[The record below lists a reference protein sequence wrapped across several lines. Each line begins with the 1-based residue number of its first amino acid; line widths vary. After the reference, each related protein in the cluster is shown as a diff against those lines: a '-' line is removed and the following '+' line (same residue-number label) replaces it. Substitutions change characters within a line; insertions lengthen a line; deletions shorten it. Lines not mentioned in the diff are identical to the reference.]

1 MKIKKQIK
9 RERAWRKNIITV
21 SLIIMVVIPYLI
33 IVLNDQGI
41 FRGIEIY
48 ISFSFVVIVDLLL
61 LLNIIRILSDSFFEF
76 TITNGRI
83 RIRDS
88 VFRKPVI
95 VQADRVAYVDIARR
109 PREDFD
115 IFVVIKK
122 GKRHK
127 NFQVLDEEFMKR
139 HIQYKNVYEG
149 FLEQHSGN
157 EYYTYII
164 RKSGANK
171 YYYLYLLYKNAY
183 GSEFTEEA
191 VVFVKRFMEEY
202 NLA

>member
-1 MKIKKQIK
+1 MKIKKQLK
-9 RERAWRKNIITV
+9 RERAWRKNIVMV
-21 SLIIMVVIPYLI
+21 SLLIMVVIPYLI

-41 FRGIEIY
+41 FRGFETY
-48 ISFSFVVIVDLLL
+48 ISFSFVVVVDLLL
-61 LLNIIRILSDSFFEF
+61 LLNIIRILSESYFEF

-88 VFRKPVI
+88 IFRKPVI
-95 VQADRVAYVDIARR
+95 VQADRVAYVDIAKK
-109 PREDFD
+109 PKEDFD
-115 IFVVIKK
+115 IFVVIEK

-127 NFQVLDEEFMKR
+127 NFQILDEEFMKR
-139 HIQYKNVYEG
+139 HIQYRDVYDR
-149 FLEQHSGN
+149 FLEKHMGN

-164 RKSGANK
+164 RKSGAHK

-183 GSEFTEEA
+183 SSEFTEEA
-191 VVFVKRFMEEY
+191 VLFVKRFMEEC

>member
-9 RERAWRKNIITV
+9 RERAWRKNIITI
-21 SLIIMVVIPYLI
+21 SLVIMAVIPYLI

-41 FRGIEIY
+41 FKGFETY
-48 ISFSFVVIVDLLL
+48 ISFSFAVIVDLLL

-76 TITNGRI
+76 TITGGRI
-83 RIRDS
+83 RIRDR

-95 VQADRVAYVDIARR
+95 VQADRVAYVDIAKR

-115 IFVVIKK
+115 IFIVIEK

-127 NFQVLDEEFMKR
+127 NFQILDDEFIKR
-139 HIQYKNVYEG
+139 HIQYRDVYNQ
-149 FLEQHSGN
+149 FLERHEGN

-164 RKSGANK
+164 RKAGANK

-183 GSEFTEEA
+183 SSEFTKEA
-191 VVFVKRFMEEY
+191 VVLVKRFMEEY